1 MKCQFDR
8 QNLMA
13 NSSKTNLI
21 DKTIANLWRAWD
33 ELSSSTAHYISG
45 KPRPDL
51 PQDDLIKVMAEVA
64 DCIKGKSD
72 EASLRARA
80 AAIGK
85 TYLELNEDGRSK
97 FLRALAADFD
107 VDRQLVDEKI
117 ELVKSSLDNKIFRL
131 RAEEELKIALQPTWR
146 VLLGRFTSLPDG
158 VKFLVDM
165 RTEMLSLVKT
175 YPEIKILSNDLRA
188 MLSAWFDIGLLEL
201 VQINWGSPASL
212 LEKLI
217 AYESVHAIRSWSD
230 LKNRLGPD
238 RRCFGFFHP
247 NMPHEPLIFVQ
258 VALVEGISNNIDDLL
273 DESKSNNDSIKADT
287 AVFYSI
293 SNAQRG
299 LDGISFG
306 NFLIKTV
313 VEKLSVETPNLKT
326 FATLSPMPGFADWL
340 NEQIEFSQDDLLKQS
355 EKKSLAE
362 YTSYSTSADI
372 LKDLIPK
379 LNLKEKEQKKQ
390 LFKELEAPLTRLAA
404 EYICIARNKR
414 GRAMDPVAHFHLSN
428 GASVYRLN
436 WEADTSL
443 KGMAQSFGL
452 MVNYEYKLKE
462 IQNNSSAYEAEQK
475 VAASGL
481 IKNILKK

>member
-1 MKCQFDR
+1 
-8 QNLMA
+8 MA

-175 YPEIKILSNDLRA
+175 YPEIKILSNDLRS

>member
-1 MKCQFDR
+1 
-8 QNLMA
+8 MA

-33 ELSSSTAHYISG
+33 ELSSSTAHYLSG

-146 VLLGRFTSLPDG
+146 VLLGRFTTLPDG

-175 YPEIKILSNDLRA
+175 YPEIKILSNDLRS

-379 LNLKEKEQKKQ
+379 LNLKEKEQEKQ

-436 WEADTSL
+436 WAADTSS

-462 IQNNSSAYEAEQK
+462 IQINSSAYEAEQK

>member
-1 MKCQFDR
+1 
-8 QNLMA
+8 MA

-175 YPEIKILSNDLRA
+175 YPEIKILSNDLRS

-340 NEQIEFSQDDLLKQS
+340 NEQIAFSQDDLLQQS

-362 YTSYSTSADI
+362 YTSHNTSADI

>member
-1 MKCQFDR
+1 
-8 QNLMA
+8 MA

-45 KPRPDL
+45 RPRPDL

-117 ELVKSSLDNKIFRL
+117 ELVKNSFDNKALRL

-146 VLLGRFTSLPDG
+146 VLLGRFTTLPDG

-175 YPEIKILSNDLRA
+175 YPEIKILSNDLRS

-313 VEKLSVETPNLKT
+313 VEKLSVESPNLKT

-340 NEQIEFSQDDLLKQS
+340 NEQIEFSQDDLLKHS

-362 YTSYSTSADI
+362 YTSHNTSADI

-379 LNLKEKEQKKQ
+379 LNLKEKEQEKQ

-436 WEADTSL
+436 WAADTSS

-462 IQNNSSAYEAEQK
+462 IQINSSAYEAEQK

>member
-1 MKCQFDR
+1 
-8 QNLMA
+8 MA

-340 NEQIEFSQDDLLKQS
+340 NEQIAFSQDDLLQQS

-362 YTSYSTSADI
+362 YTSHNTSADI

>member
-1 MKCQFDR
+1 
-8 QNLMA
+8 MA
-13 NSSKTNLI
+13 NTSRTNLI
-21 DKTIANLWRAWD
+21 DKTIANIWKAWD

-51 PQDDLIKVMAEVA
+51 PQDDLVKVMAEVA

-107 VDRQLVDEKI
+107 VNRHLVDEKI
-117 ELVKSSLDNKIFRL
+117 KLVKNSSDNKTLRL
-131 RAEEELKIALQPTWR
+131 KAEEELKIALQPTWR
-146 VLLGRFTSLPDG
+146 VLLGRFTTLPDG

-165 RTEMLSLVKT
+165 RTEMLSLEKA
-175 YPEIKILSNDLRA
+175 YPEIKILSNDLRS

-217 AYESVHAIRSWSD
+217 AYESVHAIRSWND
-230 LKNRLGPD
+230 LKNRLGPG

-273 DESKSNNDSIKADT
+273 DESKSNNTSIKADT

-340 NEQIEFSQDDLLKQS
+340 NEQIKVREDGLLKQS
-355 EKKSLAE
+355 EKKSLAK
-362 YTSYSTSADI
+362 YTTHITDADI
-372 LKDLIPK
+372 LRDLIPK
-379 LNLKEKEQKKQ
+379 LDQIDTGQKKQ
-390 LFKELEAPLTRLAA
+390 LFQELEVPLIRLAA
-404 EYICIARNKR
+404 EYICNARNKR

-428 GASVYRLN
+428 GASICRLN
-436 WEADTSL
+436 WAADTSI
-443 KGMAQSFGL
+443 KGKAQSFGV

-462 IQNNSSAYEAEQK
+462 IQKNSSAYEAEQK
-475 VAASGL
+475 VAASNL
-481 IKNILKK
+481 IKSILKK

>member
-1 MKCQFDR
+1 
-8 QNLMA
+8 MA

-146 VLLGRFTSLPDG
+146 VLLGRFTTLPDG
-158 VKFLVDM
+158 VKFLVNM

-175 YPEIKILSNDLRA
+175 YPEIKILSNDLRS

-362 YTSYSTSADI
+362 YTSHNTSADI

-436 WEADTSL
+436 WAADTSL

>member
-1 MKCQFDR
+1 MK
-8 QNLMA
+8 
-13 NSSKTNLI
+13 
-21 DKTIANLWRAWD
+21 
-33 ELSSSTAHYISG
+33 
-45 KPRPDL
+45 
-51 PQDDLIKVMAEVA
+51 
-64 DCIKGKSD
+64 
-72 EASLRARA
+72 
-80 AAIGK
+80 
-85 TYLELNEDGRSK
+85 
-97 FLRALAADFD
+97 
-107 VDRQLVDEKI
+107 
-117 ELVKSSLDNKIFRL
+117 
-131 RAEEELKIALQPTWR
+131 AEEELKIALQPTWR
-146 VLLGRFTSLPDG
+146 VLLGRFTTLPDG

-165 RTEMLSLVKT
+165 RTEMLSLEKA
-175 YPEIKILSNDLRA
+175 YPEIKILSNDLRS

-217 AYESVHAIRSWSD
+217 AYESVHAIRSWND
-230 LKNRLGPD
+230 LKNRLGPG

-273 DESKSNNDSIKADT
+273 DESKSNNTSIKADT

-340 NEQIEFSQDDLLKQS
+340 NEQIKVREDGLLKQS
-355 EKKSLAE
+355 EKKSLSK
-362 YTSYSTSADI
+362 YTTHITDADI
-372 LKDLIPK
+372 LRDLVPK
-379 LNLKEKEQKKQ
+379 LDQIDTGQKKQ
-390 LFKELEAPLTRLAA
+390 LFQELEVPLIRLAA
-404 EYICIARNKR
+404 EYICNARNKR

-428 GASVYRLN
+428 GASICRLN
-436 WEADTSL
+436 WAADTSI
-443 KGMAQSFGL
+443 KGKAQSFGV

-462 IQNNSSAYEAEQK
+462 IQKNSSAYEAEQK
-475 VAASGL
+475 VAASNL
-481 IKNILKK
+481 IKSILKK

>member
-1 MKCQFDR
+1 
-8 QNLMA
+8 MA

-21 DKTIANLWRAWD
+21 DKTIANIWKAWD

-107 VDRQLVDEKI
+107 VNRQLVDEKI
-117 ELVKSSLDNKIFRL
+117 KLVKNSSDNKTLRL
-131 RAEEELKIALQPTWR
+131 KAEEELKIALQPTWR
-146 VLLGRFTSLPDG
+146 VLLGRFTTLPDG

-165 RTEMLSLVKT
+165 RTEMLSLEKA
-175 YPEIKILSNDLRA
+175 YPEIKILSNDLRS

-217 AYESVHAIRSWSD
+217 AYESVHAIRSWND
-230 LKNRLGPD
+230 LKNRLGPG

-273 DESKSNNDSIKADT
+273 DESKSNNTSIKADT

-326 FATLSPMPGFADWL
+326 FATLSPMPGFAYWL
-340 NEQIEFSQDDLLKQS
+340 NEQIKVREDGLLKQS
-355 EKKSLAE
+355 EKKSLSK
-362 YTSYSTSADI
+362 YTTHITDADI
-372 LKDLIPK
+372 LRDLIPK
-379 LNLKEKEQKKQ
+379 LDQIDTGQKKQ
-390 LFKELEAPLTRLAA
+390 LFQELEVPLIRLAA
-404 EYICIARNKR
+404 EYICNARNKR

-428 GASVYRLN
+428 GASICRLN
-436 WEADTSL
+436 WAADTSI
-443 KGMAQSFGL
+443 KGKAQSFGV

-475 VAASGL
+475 VAASSL
-481 IKNILKK
+481 IKSILKK

>member
-1 MKCQFDR
+1 
-8 QNLMA
+8 MA

-340 NEQIEFSQDDLLKQS
+340 NEQIAFSQDDLLQQS

-362 YTSYSTSADI
+362 YTSHNTSADI

-436 WEADTSL
+436 WAADTSL

>member
-1 MKCQFDR
+1 
-8 QNLMA
+8 MA

-146 VLLGRFTSLPDG
+146 VLLGRFTTLPDG

-175 YPEIKILSNDLRA
+175 YPEIKILSNDLRS

-340 NEQIEFSQDDLLKQS
+340 NEQIAFSQDDLLQQS

-362 YTSYSTSADI
+362 YTSHNTSADI

-436 WEADTSL
+436 WAADTSS

>member
-1 MKCQFDR
+1 MT
-8 QNLMA
+8 

-146 VLLGRFTSLPDG
+146 VLLGRFTTLPDG

-175 YPEIKILSNDLRA
+175 YPEIKILSNDLRS

-340 NEQIEFSQDDLLKQS
+340 NKQIEFSQDHLLKQS
-355 EKKSLAE
+355 EKKSLAK
-362 YTSYSTSADI
+362 YTSHNTSADI

>member
-1 MKCQFDR
+1 
-8 QNLMA
+8 MA

-146 VLLGRFTSLPDG
+146 VLLGRFTTLPDG

-175 YPEIKILSNDLRA
+175 YPEIKILSNDLRS

-273 DESKSNNDSIKADT
+273 DESKSNNNSIKADT

-355 EKKSLAE
+355 EKKSLAK
-362 YTSYSTSADI
+362 YTSHNTSADI

-436 WEADTSL
+436 WAADTSL

>member
-1 MKCQFDR
+1 
-8 QNLMA
+8 MA

-146 VLLGRFTSLPDG
+146 VLLGRFTTLPDG

-175 YPEIKILSNDLRA
+175 YPEIKILSNDLRS

-362 YTSYSTSADI
+362 YTSYNTSADI

>member
-1 MKCQFDR
+1 
-8 QNLMA
+8 MA

-21 DKTIANLWRAWD
+21 DKTIANIWKAWD

-51 PQDDLIKVMAEVA
+51 PQDDLTRVMAEVA

-85 TYLELNEDGRSK
+85 TYLELNEDGRRK

-107 VDRQLVDEKI
+107 VNRQLVDEKI
-117 ELVKSSLDNKIFRL
+117 KLVKHSFDNKTLRL
-131 RAEEELKIALQPTWR
+131 KAEEELKIALQPTWR
-146 VLLGRFTSLPDG
+146 VLLGRFTTLPEG

-165 RTEMLSLVKT
+165 RTEMLSLVKA
-175 YPEIKILSNDLRA
+175 YPEIQILSNDLRS

-201 VQINWGSPASL
+201 VQINWESPASL

-217 AYESVHAIRSWSD
+217 AYESVHAIRSWND
-230 LKNRLGPD
+230 LKNRLGPG

-273 DESKSNNDSIKADT
+273 DESKSNNTSIKTDT

-326 FATLSPMPGFADWL
+326 FATLSPMPGFANWL
-340 NEQIEFSQDDLLKQS
+340 NEQIKVREDDLLKQS
-355 EKKSLAE
+355 EKKSLAK
-362 YTSYSTSADI
+362 YTTHITDADI
-372 LKDLIPK
+372 LRDLIPQ
-379 LNLKEKEQKKQ
+379 LDQIGTEQKKP
-390 LFKELEAPLTRLAA
+390 LFQDLEVPLIRLAA
-404 EYICIARNKR
+404 EYICNARNKR

-428 GASVYRLN
+428 GASICRLN
-436 WEADTSL
+436 WAADTSV
-443 KGMAQSFGL
+443 KGKAQSFGV

-462 IQNNSSAYEAEQK
+462 IQKNSSAYEAEQK

-481 IKNILKK
+481 IKSILKK

>member
-1 MKCQFDR
+1 
-8 QNLMA
+8 MA

-175 YPEIKILSNDLRA
+175 YPEIKILSNDLRS

-436 WEADTSL
+436 WAADTSS

>member
-1 MKCQFDR
+1 
-8 QNLMA
+8 MA
-13 NSSKTNLI
+13 NPSKTNLI
-21 DKTIANLWRAWD
+21 DKTIANIWKAWD

-51 PQDDLIKVMAEVA
+51 PQDDLVKVMAEVA

-97 FLRALAADFD
+97 FLRALAADFG
-107 VDRQLVDEKI
+107 VNRQLVDEKI
-117 ELVKSSLDNKIFRL
+117 KLVKNSSDNKTLRL
-131 RAEEELKIALQPTWR
+131 KAEEELKIALQPTWR
-146 VLLGRFTSLPDG
+146 VLLGRFTTLPDG

-165 RTEMLSLVKT
+165 RTEMLSLEKA
-175 YPEIKILSNDLRA
+175 YPEIKILSNDLRS

-217 AYESVHAIRSWSD
+217 AYESVHAIRSWND
-230 LKNRLGPD
+230 LKNRLGPG

-273 DESKSNNDSIKADT
+273 DESKSNNTSIKADT

-340 NEQIEFSQDDLLKQS
+340 NEQIKVREDGFLKQS
-355 EKKSLAE
+355 EKKSLSK
-362 YTSYSTSADI
+362 YTTHITDADI
-372 LKDLIPK
+372 LRDLIPK
-379 LNLKEKEQKKQ
+379 LDQIDTGQKKQ
-390 LFKELEAPLTRLAA
+390 LFQELEVPLIRLAA
-404 EYICIARNKR
+404 EYICNARNKR

-428 GASVYRLN
+428 GASICRLN
-436 WEADTSL
+436 WAADTSI
-443 KGMAQSFGL
+443 KGKAQSFGV

-462 IQNNSSAYEAEQK
+462 IQKNSSAYEAEQK
-475 VAASGL
+475 VAASNL
-481 IKNILKK
+481 IKSILRK

>member
-1 MKCQFDR
+1 
-8 QNLMA
+8 MA
-13 NSSKTNLI
+13 NSSKINLI
-21 DKTIANLWRAWD
+21 DKTIANLWKAWD

-64 DCIKGKSD
+64 DCIKGNSD

-117 ELVKSSLDNKIFRL
+117 ELVKNSFDNKTLRL
-131 RAEEELKIALQPTWR
+131 RAEEELKIALKPNWR
-146 VLLGRFTSLPDG
+146 VLLGRFTTLPDG

-165 RTEMLSLVKT
+165 RTEILSLVKT
-175 YPEIKILSNDLRA
+175 YPEIKILSNDLRS

-201 VQINWGSPASL
+201 VQINWESPASL

-258 VALVEGISNNIDDLL
+258 IALVEGISNNIDDLL
-273 DESKSNNDSIKADT
+273 DESKSNNNSIKPDT

-313 VEKLSVETPNLKT
+313 VEKLSFETPNLKT

-340 NEQIEFSQDDLLKQS
+340 SEQIESRQDDLLKQS
-355 EKKSLAE
+355 EKKSLAQ
-362 YTSYSTSADI
+362 YTTHITDADI

-379 LNLKEKEQKKQ
+379 LDQIEKEPKKQ
-390 LFKELEAPLTRLAA
+390 LFEELKAPLIRLAA
-404 EYICIARNKR
+404 EYICNARDKR
-414 GRAMDPVAHFHLSN
+414 GRARDPVAHFHLSN

-436 WEADTSL
+436 WVADTSI
-443 KGMAQSFGL
+443 KGKAQSFGL

-462 IQNNSSAYEAEQK
+462 IQTNSSAYEAEQK
-475 VAASGL
+475 VAASNL

>member
-1 MKCQFDR
+1 
-8 QNLMA
+8 MA

-146 VLLGRFTSLPDG
+146 VLLGRFTTLPDG

-175 YPEIKILSNDLRA
+175 YPEIKILSNDLRS

-273 DESKSNNDSIKADT
+273 DESKSNNNSIKPDT

-390 LFKELEAPLTRLAA
+390 FFKELEAPLTRLAA

-428 GASVYRLN
+428 GASVHRLN
-436 WEADTSL
+436 WAADTST
-443 KGMAQSFGL
+443 KGKAQSFGL
-452 MVNYEYKLKE
+452 MVNYEYNLKE
-462 IQNNSSAYEAEQK
+462 IQTNSSAYEVEKK
-475 VAASGL
+475 VAASS
-481 IKNILKK
+481 IVKNILKK

>member
-1 MKCQFDR
+1 
-8 QNLMA
+8 MA

-146 VLLGRFTSLPDG
+146 VLLGRFTTLPDG

-175 YPEIKILSNDLRA
+175 YPEIKILSNDLRS

-217 AYESVHAIRSWSD
+217 AYEPVHAIRSWSD

-362 YTSYSTSADI
+362 YTSHNTSADI

>member
-1 MKCQFDR
+1 
-8 QNLMA
+8 MA

-146 VLLGRFTSLPDG
+146 VLLGRFTTLPDG

-340 NEQIEFSQDDLLKQS
+340 NEQIAFSQDDLLQQS

-362 YTSYSTSADI
+362 YTSHNTSADI